1 MKKLF
6 GIFFLSALIS
16 CGYSQAA
23 NSAADDLFM
32 TGVWKIISYQ
42 MVGYPAWSEADAQ
55 KWVGKLVEF
64 TSRSKKA
71 TLRDST
77 GVQKICPEFSYQVTK
92 QNAEGYF
99 LVGYKQVPA
108 RFGVTDPEVEVAT
121 LSCKNESWLG
131 KPREFVKISE
141 QLVLSNWDG
150 IFFYFAKQADS
161 FSLLSTQGIFK
172 ILMITPQSVGILT
185 PASDFNETTLNRAL
199 PGYKILEVNHISD
212 DNIKI
217 IDRFELF
224 RQDKLKLKV
233 YPHATNPLKIGSI
246 EIEDELAYAPANT
259 KIGAIYTEVFKDD
272 QQTADCQAG
281 IKDGIKDFTGKTLCS
296 FKNMNS
302 IQYIFRPKENTGGT
316 ISPIEALNE
325 ATLIGFI
332 WVADPALI
340 TESPP
345 KNLSQE
351 TPSMM
356 TTSLSS
362 LTTTATVAP
371 PAAMAMITPPP
382 ASISTSPTTNLAVLS
397 NTSGTMTAV
406 TPMAAGDSSL
416 PTSAGGGTVP
426 LPLDHETAY
435 KLQDDQLNQ
444 IYNQL
449 KDSLI
454 RLEATGSKAAGPI
467 NSTNLVDA
475 QKAWLYY
482 RDKNCAWQSNL
493 QNQRVNDDTYICL
506 ERITLDRAN
515 ELVRLLKIIGRQ

>member
-6 GIFFLSALIS
+6 GIFFLGGLIS

-55 KWVGKLVEF
+55 NWVGKLVEF

-77 GVQKICPEFSYQVTK
+77 GVQKICSEFSYQVTK

-99 LVGYKQVPA
+99 LVGYKQAPA
-108 RFGVTDPEVEVAT
+108 RFGVTDSEIEVAT

-131 KPREFVKISE
+131 KSREFVKISE
-141 QLVLSNWDG
+141 QLALSNWDG

-185 PASDFNETTLNRAL
+185 PASDFNETTLYRAL

-281 IKDGIKDFTGKTLCS
+281 IKNFSGKTLCS

-302 IQYIFRPKENTGGT
+302 VQYIFRPRENTGGT
-316 ISPIEALNE
+316 VSPIEALNE
-325 ATLIGFI
+325 AILIGFI

-340 TESPP
+340 TESSP

-351 TPSMM
+351 PPSMM

-362 LTTTATVAP
+362 STTMAVAP
-371 PAAMAMITPPP
+371 PPAMAM
-382 ASISTSPTTNLAVLS
+382 STSPASLSAPPINNLTVLS
-397 NTSGTMTAV
+397 NTSSTMTAV

-416 PTSAGGGTVP
+416 PTSSGGGTVP
-426 LPLDHETAY
+426 VPLDHETAY
-435 KLQDDQLNQ
+435 KLQDYQLNQ

-454 RLEATGSKAAGPI
+454 HLEATGSKAAGPI
-467 NSTNLVDA
+467 NSTNLLDA

-493 QNQRVNDDTYICL
+493 QNQKVNDDTYICL

-515 ELVRLLKIIGRQ
+515 ELVQLLKIIGKQ